1 MRHHIGMSVTSV
13 SRRTLNIFVKNL
25 SVSMLKQ
32 VLFHSHSLKNI
43 INHEQEYVSTLV
55 SGQCKEKSYC
65 FFKRWRILWNALTES
80 FP

>member
-1 MRHHIGMSVTSV
+1 MRHRIGMSVTSV

-55 SGQCKEKSYC
+55 SGQCKEKS
-65 FFKRWRILWNALTES
+65 IL
-80 FP
+80 